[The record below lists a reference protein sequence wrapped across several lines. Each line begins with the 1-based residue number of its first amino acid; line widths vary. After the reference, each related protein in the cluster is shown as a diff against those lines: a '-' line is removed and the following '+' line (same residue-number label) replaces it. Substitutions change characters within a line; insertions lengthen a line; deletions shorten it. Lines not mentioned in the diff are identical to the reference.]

1 LVVVAGLGIVD
12 DVDRLRAGHCGE
24 RLCRAVAMNIVERA
38 ALDAKIERQREELRA
53 VLGHV
58 EDLRAENNR
67 LRTEVAQLRTTLE
80 GAGGG

>member
-1 LVVVAGLGIVD
+1 
-12 DVDRLRAGHCGE
+12 
-24 RLCRAVAMNIVERA
+24 MNIVERA